1 MLHTEIMKIDVANDC
16 RDITVHT
23 VSFEHRGGPAFYASL
38 PGDGKTSKGC
48 RTTREADKNY
58 LISILL
64 AHVAAEGN
72 PPWKRRFSFDSA
84 AFPIHVV
91 HDPLGRPHLLSGKH
105 RMPAISF
112 SEGGG
117 LVWAALCE
125 DEAGIGI
132 DAAATDEF
140 DGEYPLHR
148 VFHEQEVQHALQ
160 LTGGDPARAA
170 ALLWSIKE
178 AVVKALGCA
187 FHLVAPLQVHVYPS
201 IGENG
206 RYTFP
211 VRLSSQALKRF
222 PLGADRSIWVR
233 SFPREKMW
241 ISIALLSCNRSGEM
255 HLFPQAGERFTLSS
269 YEVGKDFVI

>member
-1 MLHTEIMKIDVANDC
+1 ME
-16 RDITVHT
+16 
-23 VSFEHRGGPAFYASL
+23 
-38 PGDGKTSKGC
+38 
-48 RTTREADKNY
+48 
-58 LISILL
+58 
-64 AHVAAEGN
+64 N

-91 HDPLGRPHLLSGKH
+91 HDPLGRPHLLSGKY

-148 VFHEQEVQHALQ
+148 VFHAQELQHALR
-160 LTGGDPARAA
+160 LTGGDLAKAS

-187 FHLVAPLQVHVYPS
+187 FHLVDPLQVHVYPS
-201 IGENG
+201 IGGNG
-206 RYTFP
+206 RVY
-211 VRLSSQALKRF
+211 LSSALIE
-222 PLGADRSIWVR
+222 PGPGAVSLRRRPIHMGAFVS
-233 SFPREKMW
+233 P
-241 ISIALLSCNRSGEM
+241 GEDVAF
-255 HLFPQAGERFTLSS
+255 HRPFEL
-269 YEVGKDFVI
+269 